1 MKKFAAFDLDGTLIR
16 WQLYHTV
23 VDRLAALGYLGDT
36 AAQDIRDARM
46 RWKTRSASFK
56 EYELVLLAAYESAL
70 KNVPIDEFEN
80 AVSLVVSEYKNQVY
94 TYTRELLKDLQAQ
107 GYFTMAISGSHH
119 EMVAEVAR
127 EYGFDDFMGTVYS
140 RKDGRFTGDM
150 DSFPVA
156 DKAKALAQLV
166 AKHSLTYDDSYAIGD
181 SESDIPM
188 LASVQNPIAFNPER
202 GLFEKARA
210 QKWKIIVERKN
221 VVYQL
226 LPGESEYTLV

>member
-46 RWKTRSASFK
+46 RWKTRTASFK
-56 EYELVLLAAYESAL
+56 EYELVLLTAYESTL
-70 KNVPIDEFEN
+70 KNIPIEEFEN
-80 AVSLVVSEYKNQVY
+80 AVGLVVREYKNQVY

-119 EMVAEVAR
+119 EMVAEIAR
-127 EYGFDDFMGTVYS
+127 AYNFDDFMGTIYS
-140 RKDGRFTGDM
+140 RKDGQFTGDM
-150 DSFPVA
+150 DSFPVGN
-156 DKAKALAQLV
+156 KSKALTQLV
-166 AKHSLTYDDSYAIGD
+166 EKHGLTYDGSYAIGD

-202 GLFEKARA
+202 GLFEKAREE
-210 QKWKIIVERKN
+210 KWKIVVERKN
-221 VVYQL
+221 VVYEL
-226 LPGESEYTLV
+226 LPGEEGYRLT

>member
-46 RWKTRSASFK
+46 RWKTRSTSFK
-56 EYELVLLAAYESAL
+56 EYELVLLGAYESAL

-80 AVSLVVSEYKNQVY
+80 AVGLVVSEYKNQVY

-166 AKHSLTYDDSYAIGD
+166 EKHNLTYDDSYAIGD

-202 GLFEKARA
+202 GLFEKART

-221 VVYQL
+221 VVYEL
-226 LPGESEYTLV
+226 LPLEEGYKLV